1 MKFAGV
7 LTLTN
12 GSDSHAPAEALRA
25 AGLSGALLRDMATAS
40 TPRKNAVRRMAPRL
54 PGSSWQL
61 VSRKK
66 CANGE
71 SEKVNGAYYS
81 VQQVDERVSWKG
93 GFVSNAWACSVDD
106 FVFAGLMV

>member
-1 MKFAGV
+1 MKLEGV

-54 PGSSWQL
+54 PGSSWEL
-61 VSRKK
+61 VSREQ
-66 CANGE
+66 CANGQL
-71 SEKVNGAYYS
+71 EKADGTYDP
-81 VQQVDERVSWKG
+81 VQ
-93 GFVSNAWACSVDD
+93 
-106 FVFAGLMV
+106 

>member
-1 MKFAGV
+1 MKLVGD

-40 TPRKNAVRRMAPRL
+40 TPRKNAVRRMAPRF

-66 CANGE
+66 CANENWKRWMGLTIP
-71 SEKVNGAYYS
+71 SNRRMKGYLGKVVLYS
-81 VQQVDERVSWKG
+81 ML
-93 GFVSNAWACSVDD
+93 
-106 FVFAGLMV
+106 GLIPLITSSSRD